1 MEKEYGS
8 SSDEELIR
16 RLRNGD
22 SGVWDYLLE
31 KYKDMVRR
39 RSRAMFLT
47 GGDTDDLIQEGMIGL
62 FKAIRD
68 FREDRDAS
76 FRTFANVCVDRQLKT
91 AVKNSQRKKH
101 MPLNSYISLDDEN
114 EEEPSPVVQSV
125 SPEDMLI
132 EREQQENLMRTIQ
145 ESLSKLENK
154 VLSLYLS
161 GDSYQEIADK
171 IGKPLKSVD
180 NTMSRL
186 RRKIRENI

>member
-1 MEKEYGS
+1 
-8 SSDEELIR
+8 
-16 RLRNGD
+16 
-22 SGVWDYLLE
+22 
-31 KYKDMVRR
+31 
-39 RSRAMFLT
+39 
-47 GGDTDDLIQEGMIGL
+47 
-62 FKAIRD
+62 
-68 FREDRDAS
+68 
-76 FRTFANVCVDRQLKT
+76 
-91 AVKNSQRKKH
+91 
-101 MPLNSYISLDDEN
+101 MPLNSYISLDNEN

>member
-101 MPLNSYISLDDEN
+101 MPLNSYISLDNEN